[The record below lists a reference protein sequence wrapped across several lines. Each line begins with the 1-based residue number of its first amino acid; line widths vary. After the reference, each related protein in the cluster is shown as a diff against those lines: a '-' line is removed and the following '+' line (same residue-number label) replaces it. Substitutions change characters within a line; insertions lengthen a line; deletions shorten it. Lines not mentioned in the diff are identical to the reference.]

1 MDKHVIQSIMKFMLK
16 ANLMGHEV
24 PEFYASMNALQS
36 ELDRKDDEQAL
47 QEIADLA
54 RAEHD
59 KEIS

>member
-36 ELDRKDDEQAL
+36 ELDR
-47 QEIADLA
+47 QESQG
-54 RAEHD
+54 REVTHGTG
-59 KEIS
+59 E